1 MSAPDSTIP
10 SPTASPQSLP
20 RRLMAAASMSPLAF
34 GMISL
39 LLLLMVPA
47 VIYLVQSSLYETN
60 FDGSFGAFTL
70 RHYLDLFANDRFLRN
85 FVNASL
91 YASGSAAVAICLG
104 VVQAWIVERTNTPGR
119 SFVLI
124 ISIISLGVPSVLYT
138 ISFLFLLG
146 KAGPL
151 NQFLMWMT
159 GSATPVINIYSLWGM
174 IVIEG
179 IEFSPLAFL
188 LLSSVFK
195 SNDAAFEEASMMSG
209 AGIITTFRRITLKL
223 AMPGILALLILIF
236 IRAFESFETPAL
248 VGRPGGVSVL
258 TTDIYA
264 AIQVQVPANYGQA
277 GAFSVMLLLIVVV
290 LLYWYGRLSRHAE
303 RFQTITGK
311 GFRPRVVDIGR
322 WRWLTAGILVLMFF
336 VIIGFPIGIV
346 TWVSLV
352 PYYDGVHA
360 SALKLMSFAHYWTVW
375 DGDMFHDSLANT
387 LIMGAACASA
397 VAPFTALCAWFAV
410 RRQRGGQILD
420 QLASLPLIFPA
431 IVMGVAYLQLFLHV
445 PLLYGTL
452 LAIIIASSV
461 RFLPYGMRY
470 SYAGILQIHKELEE
484 ASALSGARQA
494 TTFLRVVMPLV
505 APAMVTCWLFVFLV
519 AVKAVSIPILLAGP
533 NSRVVATTIFDLWE
547 NGVIGELSAM
557 GMVWTLMMT
566 MVSVTFSI
574 LARRYGLNVR

>member
-1 MSAPDSTIP
+1 LSAPDSTIP

>member
-1 MSAPDSTIP
+1 
-10 SPTASPQSLP
+10 
-20 RRLMAAASMSPLAF
+20 MSPLAF